1 MKVDF
6 DKLKAEVS
14 LPDLLLHFGWSFAPG
29 TSSAAVKMTNGTDV
43 YIIKKNRKGQQT
55 YWDLHGTDRGKS
67 CLDFMQQELYK
78 QTGKMPSLPKV
89 AEALQIFLNNNDIAT
104 TNNSAIKVTDAS
116 LDRSQLTTLWH
127 ELKPYSGDFLEKRGI
142 KPETLDSPVF
152 KDVFYS
158 RRYKVLRKDY
168 YNTCVKLQNASGF
181 QGISQRAYDENGN
194 SFKGIKGNKY
204 GSIAVSNY
212 DPSRPID
219 LILVGESMI
228 DNVSHY
234 QMKLLNSSQNV
245 LYISTEGNITQGQIE
260 LIDFLLSHNNVTDI
274 ANQLMY
280 IFDNDH
286 NGYKYAI
293 KLDTYLKE
301 KVVPDI
307 EHLTIDEVKEIAL
320 KLPNI
325 VLPTLKDWNEDL
337 KVGITSSNDKRFVTS
352 MLNTDYNELSKLHS
366 EGYCPSN
373 KMLDNLESYYSNEMR
388 IAINKIFEL
397 SMSKKINY
405 TSEVSP
411 IYNIPTVSKNM
422 KEEQSINM

>member
-6 DKLKAEVS
+6 NKLKTEIS

-43 YIIKKNRKGQQT
+43 YIIKKNKQGQQT

-67 CLDFMQQELYK
+67 CLDFMQQQLYK
-78 QTGKMPSLPKV
+78 QTGKMPSLREV
-89 AEALQIFLNNNDIAT
+89 GEALQNFLNNHDIVT
-104 TNNSAIKVTDAS
+104 TNNSTIKVTDGS
-116 LDRSQLTTLWH
+116 LDRNQLTTLWH

-142 KPETLDSPVF
+142 KPETLNSLVF

-181 QGISQRAYDENGN
+181 QGISQRAYDQNGE

-204 GSIAVSNY
+204 GSIAISNY
-212 DPSRPID
+212 DSSRPID

-234 QMKLLNSSQNV
+234 QMSLLNSNKNV
-245 LYISTEGNITQGQIE
+245 VYISTEGNITQGQIE

-274 ANQLMY
+274 ANQVMY
-280 IFDNDH
+280 IFDNDL

-301 KVVPDI
+301 KVIPEI
-307 EHLTIDEVKEIAL
+307 EHLTADQAKELAI

-325 VLPTLKDWNEDL
+325 ILPTLKDWNEDL
-337 KVGITSSNDKRFVTS
+337 KVGIISNDDKRFVTS
-352 MLNTDYNELSKLHS
+352 MLNADYNELIKLHS
-366 EGYCPSN
+366 EGYSPSC
-373 KMLDNLESYYSNEMR
+373 KMLDNLEPYYSNDMR

-397 SMSKKINY
+397 PMSQKNCN

-411 IYNIPTVSKNM
+411 LNNLPAIT
-422 KEEQSINM
+422 EEQSINI

>member
-6 DKLKAEVS
+6 NKLKAEIS

-43 YIIKKNRKGQQT
+43 YIIKKNKQGQQT

-67 CLDFMQQELYK
+67 CLDFMQQQLYR
-78 QTGKMPSLPKV
+78 QTGKMPSLRE
-89 AEALQIFLNNNDIAT
+89 AGEALQNFINNNEIAT
-104 TNNSAIKVTDAS
+104 ADNSAIKVTDGS
-116 LDRSQLTTLWH
+116 LDSNQLTTLWQ
-127 ELKPYSGDFLEKRGI
+127 ELRPYSGNFLEKRGI
-142 KPETLDSPVF
+142 KPEILNSPVF

-158 RRYKVLRKDY
+158 VKYKIHRKDY
-168 YNTCVKLQNASGF
+168 YNTCVKLQNAKGF
-181 QGISQRAYDENGN
+181 QGISQRGFDEDGK

-212 DPSRPID
+212 DTSRPID

-228 DNVSHY
+228 DNISHY
-234 QMKLLNSSQNV
+234 QMELFNSNLNI

-260 LIDFLLSHNNVTDI
+260 LIDFVLSHNNVTDLT
-274 ANQLMY
+274 NQLKY

-301 KVVPDI
+301 KVLPNI
-307 EHLTIDEVKEIAL
+307 EHLTVEEAKKLAL

-325 VLPTLKDWNEDL
+325 ALPILKDWNEDL
-337 KVGITSSNDKRFVTS
+337 KVGIISNNDKRLVTS
-352 MLNTDYNELSKLHS
+352 ILNADYNELIKLHS
-366 EGYCPSN
+366 EGYYPSHEI
-373 KMLDNLESYYSNEMR
+373 LGNLRPYYSTEMQV
-388 IAINKIFEL
+388 AINKIFDLPIIQEN
-397 SMSKKINY
+397 I
-405 TSEVSP
+405 SEISS
-411 IYNIPTVSKNM
+411 IGRSTATTHK
-422 KEEQSINM
+422 EQSINI

>member
-6 DKLKAEVS
+6 NKLKAEIS

-43 YIIKKNRKGQQT
+43 YIIKKNKQGQQT

-67 CLDFMQQELYK
+67 CLDFMQNQLYL
-78 QTGKMPSLPKV
+78 QTGRIPSLREV
-89 AEALQIFLNNNDIAT
+89 GEALQNFLNNHDIVT
-104 TNNSAIKVTDAS
+104 TKNSVIKVTDGS
-116 LDRSQLTTLWH
+116 LDRSQLVTLWH
-127 ELKPYSGDFLEKRGI
+127 ELKPYSGDFLEIRGI
-142 KPETLDSPVF
+142 KSETLKSPVF

-158 RRYKVLRKDY
+158 RKYKVFRKEY

-181 QGISQRAYDENGN
+181 QGISQRAYDEKGD

-204 GSIAVSNY
+204 GSLAVSNY

-234 QMKLLNSSQNV
+234 QMHLVNSNQNIV
-245 LYISTEGNITQGQIE
+245 YISTEGNITQGQIE
-260 LIDFLLSHNNVTDI
+260 LIDYLLSYNNVTDI
-274 ANQLMY
+274 TNQLMY

-286 NGYKYAI
+286 NGYKYTI

-301 KVVPDI
+301 KVIPEI
-307 EHLTIDEVKEIAL
+307 EHLTVDEAKELAL

-325 VLPTLKDWNEDL
+325 VLPTLKDWNDDL
-337 KVGITSSNDKRFVTS
+337 KVGIVSSNDKRFVTS
-352 MLNTDYNELSKLHS
+352 ILNADYNELIKLHS
-366 EGYCPSN
+366 EGYSPSY
-373 KMLDNLESYYSNEMR
+373 KMLDNLKPYYSNDMR

-397 SMSKKINY
+397 PMSQKNNN

-411 IYNIPTVSKNM
+411 VNNFPAVR
-422 KEEQSINM
+422 EEQSINI